1 MKNIIITTKFSAIH
15 RWPDCPIEEV
25 SYLRNPHRHE
35 FHVTAKAPINHD
47 DRDIE
52 FIQLK
57 NKINKFIRENWEE
70 KDLGR
75 MSCEMFCSKLMKEF
89 SVLNYVRVM
98 EDGENGAELSKDSN
112 DTKS

>member
-1 MKNIIITTKFSAIH
+1 MKNIIITTRFSAIH

-35 FHVTAKAPINHD
+35 FHVTVKAEVNHD
-47 DRDIE
+47 NRHVE

-57 NKINKFIRENWEE
+57 NKINQFLRKNWEE

-75 MSCEMFCSKLMKEF
+75 MSCEMMCTKLRQEF
-89 SVLNYVRVM
+89 PILNYVCVM
-98 EDGENGAELSKDSN
+98 EDGENGAELIRE
-112 DTKS
+112 